1 VPSALAAS
9 FRDPSGFVFVH
20 EGVVYRQIHHSYRQA
35 YDHLMASGLYDQLV
49 ADGLL
54 IPHTEDDPALAPAP
68 DVYKVIRPLPLPFI
82 SYPFEWCFGQL
93 QDAALALL
101 RIQRRALRKGISL
114 KDASAYNLQF
124 HEGRPVLIDTLSF
137 DLYQEGQPW
146 VAYRQFCQH
155 FLAPLALMSCVD
167 VRLSQ
172 LLRVHIDG
180 VPLDLAAR
188 LLPWRTRLRLPLLLH
203 IHWHAASQRRYQ
215 TQGTSSPARARPVS
229 RRALLGLLDSLEDAV
244 RALRWN
250 AQDAGWA
257 AYYTDLHEYAPETLA
272 HKRQVVADVLERVR
286 PAVVWDLGAN
296 TGAFSRL
303 ASERGV
309 LTIAFDSDPACVERA
324 YREQQASGDPA
335 LLPLVLD
342 LTNPTPGLG
351 WAHRERMSLVERGPA
366 DLVLALA
373 LVHHLAIA
381 NNVPF
386 SRIAAFLAEIARH
399 LVIEF
404 VPKEDPKVQKLLAG
418 RADIF
423 SDYSRSAFEGALGAN
438 FDILDVVPLNN
449 SSRVLYWMKRRSW

>member
-1 VPSALAAS
+1 MPSTLAAS
-9 FRDPSGFVFVH
+9 FRDPHGFVFVH
-20 EGVVYRQIHHSYRQA
+20 EGVIYRQVNRSYRQA
-35 YDHLMASGLYDQLV
+35 YDHLMTSGLYDDLV

-54 IPHTEDDPALAPAP
+54 ISHVEVDPSLALASDA
-68 DVYKVIRPLPLPFI
+68 YKVICPLQISFI
-82 SYPFEWCFGQL
+82 SYPFEWCFSQL

-101 RIQRRALRKGISL
+101 RIQRRALRKGMSL

-137 DLYQEGQPW
+137 DLYREGQPW

-188 LLPWRTRLRLPLLLH
+188 LLPWWTRLRLPLLLH
-203 IHWHAASQRRYQ
+203 IHGHAASQRRYQ
-215 TQGTSSPARARPVS
+215 KQAAALPTKAHALN

-250 AQDAGWA
+250 AQGTGWA
-257 AYYTDLHEYAPETLA
+257 AYYTGLHEYTLEALA
-272 HKRQVVADVLERVR
+272 HKRQVVSDVVERVR
-286 PAVVWDLGAN
+286 PAIVWDLGAN
-296 TGAFSRL
+296 TGALSRL
-303 ASERGV
+303 ASGRGV
-309 LTIAFDSDPACVERA
+309 LTIAFDSDPACVEQA
-324 YREQQASGDPA
+324 YCEQQASGDPA

-342 LTNPTPGLG
+342 LTNPSPGLG

-373 LVHHLAIA
+373 LVHHLALA

-386 SRIAAFLAEIARH
+386 SHIAAFLAAIARH

-404 VPKEDPKVQKLLAG
+404 VPKEDPKVQRLLAG

-423 SDYSRSAFEGALGAN
+423 SDYTQSAFEQALCAE
-438 FDILDVVPLNN
+438 
-449 SSRVLYWMKRRSW
+449 